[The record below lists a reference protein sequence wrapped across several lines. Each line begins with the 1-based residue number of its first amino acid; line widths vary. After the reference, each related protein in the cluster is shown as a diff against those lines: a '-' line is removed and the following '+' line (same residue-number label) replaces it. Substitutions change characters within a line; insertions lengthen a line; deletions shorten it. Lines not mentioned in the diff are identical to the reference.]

1 MLKSTYAP
9 FTIARSPVAAIFA
22 FAFIYLLASF
32 LTQNNYFLLIMTL
45 VLLWAAMGVSWNIF
59 SGYSGLLS
67 FGHAAFFG
75 LGAYTVA
82 LLFHD
87 YRISPAIGIFVA
99 GAVGGLA
106 GILVGLPT
114 FRLRGVYFSLAMLAY
129 PLALLY
135 VFEWLGYQEVALPMI
150 RENGWRYLQFD
161 NPRAYIV
168 IAMALLVAALLVQ
181 LRIGRSRFGHILLAI
196 KQNELAAQASG
207 INPFR
212 WKIMALAVSGVLAG
226 MVGGLYAVVLVIV
239 TPHSVF
245 GMLVS
250 AQALIFTMFGGV
262 GWLAGPV
269 VGALILLP
277 LSELF
282 TSTIGKALPGIQGVV
297 YGIAIIL
304 VVTMAPE
311 GLIPALMR
319 RLRGR
324 ERPARP
330 AEHGAATPGVQA
342 SSPAAS
348 LADLAP
354 SDDDIILRVQG
365 LSKNFGGLQAV
376 QDVSFEVRR
385 NEILG
390 IIGPNGAGK
399 TTMFNLL
406 NGILPASRGSVLF
419 ESKELVGLPP
429 YQVCG
434 LGVGRTFQ
442 VVRAFSRMSVLENVM
457 VGALASQK
465 DEVKAHQIALE
476 SLAMVGLQEH
486 ADSLAG
492 ALPAVQLRLMEIA
505 RALATR
511 PRLLLLDEVLAGL
524 GGTEIDLVVD
534 VVASLRK
541 AGITIVIIEHTM
553 HAMVKLA
560 DRLLVLNHGRVLH
573 IGDPQTITSH
583 PDVIEAYLGKKWANH
598 AANH

>member
-1 MLKSTYAP
+1 MHKNNLSMPY
-9 FTIARSPVAAIFA
+9 TIAKSPVTAILGFA
-22 FAFIYLLASF
+22 LLYLLASL
-32 LTQNNYFLLIMTL
+32 LTQNSYFLLIMTL
-45 VLLWAAMGVSWNIF
+45 VPLWAVMGVSWNIF

-82 LLFHD
+82 LLFTNFG
-87 YRISPAIGIFVA
+87 ISPFFGMAA
-99 GAVGGLA
+99 AALVGGLA
-106 GILVGLPT
+106 GLLVGLPT

-150 RENGWRYLQFD
+150 REDGWRYMQFD
-161 NPRAYIV
+161 NPRMHML
-168 IAMALLVAALLVQ
+168 IAVGLLMLALFIQ

-196 KQNELAAQASG
+196 KQNELAAEASG

-212 WKIMALAVSGVLAG
+212 WKLLALAVSGMIAG
-226 MVGGLYAVVLVIV
+226 IAGGLYAVVLVIV

-262 GWLAGPV
+262 GWLAGPLI
-269 VGALILLP
+269 GALVLLP

-282 TSTIGKALPGIQGVV
+282 TATVGKTLPGIQGVI
-297 YGIAIIL
+297 YGVAIIV
-304 VVTMAPE
+304 VVTVAPE
-311 GLIPALMR
+311 GLIPWFMR
-319 RLRGR
+319 KLRRSGATS
-324 ERPARP
+324 PAQP
-330 AEHGAATPGVQA
+330 TNTPATPETN
-342 SSPAAS
+342 
-348 LADLAP
+348 LAP
-354 SDDDIILRVQG
+354 ATAQAAPTQEIILKVSG

-376 QDVSFEVRR
+376 QDVTFDVRR

-406 NGILPASRGSVLF
+406 NGILPPTRGSVIF
-419 ESKELVGLPP
+419 ESNELVGLRPF
-429 YQVCG
+429 QVCS

-442 VVRAFSRMSVLENVM
+442 VVRAFSRMTVLDNVK
-457 VGALASQK
+457 VGALASEK
-465 DEVKAHQIALE
+465 DEAKAHQIAMNALQ
-476 SLAMVGLQEH
+476 LVGMHAH
-486 ADSLAG
+486 ADSIAG
-492 ALPAVQLRLMEIA
+492 ALPAVQLRLMEVA

-524 GGTEIDLVVD
+524 GGSEIDLVVD
-534 VVASLRK
+534 VVAHLRNE
-541 AGITIVIIEHTM
+541 GITIVIIEHTM
-553 HAMVKLA
+553 HAMVRLA
-560 DRLLVLNHGRVLH
+560 DRLLVLNHGKVLH
-573 IGDPQTITSH
+573 IGDPQAVTSH

-598 AANH
+598 AANQ

>member
-1 MLKSTYAP
+1 MPY
-9 FTIARSPVAAIFA
+9 TIAKSPVAAILVSA
-22 FAFIYLLASF
+22 LLYLLASL
-32 LTQNNYFLLIMTL
+32 LTQNSYFLLVMTL
-45 VLLWAAMGVSWNIF
+45 VPLWATVGVSWNIF

-82 LLFHD
+82 LLFTH
-87 YRISPAIGIFVA
+87 YGISPMIGIVAA

-106 GILVGLPT
+106 GLLVGLPT

-135 VFEWLGYQEVALPMI
+135 VFEWLGHQEVALPMI
-150 RENGWRYLQFD
+150 REDGWRYLQFE
-161 NPRAYIV
+161 NPRMHML
-168 IAMALLVAALLVQ
+168 IAMALLVLALFVQ

-196 KQNELAAQASG
+196 KQNELAAEASG

-212 WKIMALAVSGVLAG
+212 WKLLALAVSGAIAG
-226 MVGGLYAVVLVIV
+226 IVGGLYAVVLVIV

-269 VGALILLP
+269 IGALVLLP
-277 LSELF
+277 LSEMF
-282 TSTIGKALPGIQGVV
+282 TATVGKTLPGIQGVV
-297 YGIAIIL
+297 YGVALIIVITL
-304 VVTMAPE
+304 APE
-311 GLIPALMR
+311 GLIPWIMR
-319 RLRGR
+319 KLRR
-324 ERPARP
+324 TADATPASPP
-330 AEHGAATPGVQA
+330 AAAPAATDGTGR
-342 SSPAAS
+342 SPVTHAG
-348 LADLAP
+348 P
-354 SDDDIILRVQG
+354 MGDIILRVSG

-376 QDVSFEVRR
+376 QDVAFEVRR

-406 NGILPASRGSVLF
+406 NGILRPTRGSVMF
-419 ESKELVGLPP
+419 ESRELVGLRPFE
-429 YQVCG
+429 VCA

-442 VVRAFSRMSVLENVM
+442 VVRAFSRMSVLDNVK
-457 VGALASQK
+457 VGALASET
-465 DEVKAHQIALE
+465 DEAKAHQVALE
-476 SLAMVGLQEH
+476 ALRLVGMQTH
-486 ADSLAG
+486 ADSVAG

-511 PRLLLLDEVLAGL
+511 PTLLLLDEVLAGL
-524 GGTEIDLVVD
+524 GGSEIDQVVD
-534 VVASLRK
+534 VVASLRR

-553 HAMVKLA
+553 HAMVRLA
-560 DRLLVLNHGRVLH
+560 DRLLVLDHGKVLH
-573 IGDPQTITSH
+573 IGEPQAVTSH

-598 AANH
+598 VANQ

>member
-1 MLKSTYAP
+1 MPY
-9 FTIARSPVAAIFA
+9 TIAKSPVAAILVSA
-22 FAFIYLLASF
+22 LLYLLASL
-32 LTQNNYFLLIMTL
+32 LTQNSYFLLVMTL
-45 VLLWAAMGVSWNIF
+45 VPLWATVGVSWNIF

-82 LLFHD
+82 LLFTH
-87 YRISPAIGIFVA
+87 YGISPMIGIVAA

-106 GILVGLPT
+106 GLLVGLPT

-135 VFEWLGYQEVALPMI
+135 VFEWLGHQEVALPMI
-150 RENGWRYLQFD
+150 REGGWRYLQFE
-161 NPRAYIV
+161 NPRMHML
-168 IAMALLVAALLVQ
+168 IAMALLVLALFVQ

-196 KQNELAAQASG
+196 KQNELAAEASG

-212 WKIMALAVSGVLAG
+212 WKLLALAVSGAIAG
-226 MVGGLYAVVLVIV
+226 IVGGLYAVVLVIV

-269 VGALILLP
+269 IGALVLLP
-277 LSELF
+277 LSEMF
-282 TSTIGKALPGIQGVV
+282 TATVGKTLPGIQGVV
-297 YGIAIIL
+297 YGVALII
-304 VVTMAPE
+304 VITMAPE
-311 GLIPALMR
+311 GLIPWIMR
-319 RLRGR
+319 KLRR
-324 ERPARP
+324 TTDATPASPP
-330 AEHGAATPGVQA
+330 APAPAATDGTGRF
-342 SSPAAS
+342 PATHAG
-348 LADLAP
+348 P
-354 SDDDIILRVQG
+354 MGDIILRVRG

-376 QDVSFEVRR
+376 QDVAFEVRR

-406 NGILPASRGSVLF
+406 NGILRPSRGSVMF
-419 ESKELVGLPP
+419 ESRELVGLRPFE
-429 YQVCG
+429 VCA

-442 VVRAFSRMSVLENVM
+442 VVRAFSRMSVLDNVK
-457 VGALASQK
+457 VGALASET
-465 DEVKAHQIALE
+465 DEAKAHQVALE
-476 SLAMVGLQEH
+476 ALRLVGMQAH
-486 ADSLAG
+486 ADSVAG

-511 PRLLLLDEVLAGL
+511 PTLLLLDEVLAGL
-524 GGTEIDLVVD
+524 GGSEIDQVVD
-534 VVASLRK
+534 VVASLRR

-553 HAMVKLA
+553 HAMVRLA
-560 DRLLVLNHGRVLH
+560 DRLLVLDHGKVLH
-573 IGDPQTITSH
+573 IGEPQAVTSH

-598 AANH
+598 VANQ